1 LSSILMIGNKMFP
14 FENLLGSRT
23 TITLDQADRLREL
36 VANWQL
42 LADLSFA
49 DLILWVPIRKDIKMW
64 PSGHIAIAHIRPTTA
79 ATVFTND
86 VIGDE
91 IAWGIRTNI
100 DEALSHGEIVRDS
113 QLEPPGM
120 MLVKEEA
127 IPVTFNGQAIAV
139 ISRHRDVEQ
148 MRTAGKLEIN
158 YREIAH
164 QMYQMVAEGNFPYK
178 NAGALIEPAPR
189 VGDGLIRLDVNG
201 VISFASPNAK
211 SAFSRMGW
219 HGDLEGHNLGEAA
232 QQVSITTENP
242 HEEGIKTQLNGKT
255 LRRVEIENK
264 GTTIDF
270 LVLPLIQGEDRIG
283 AIVLLQNVTEL
294 RRLDRAL
301 VTKDATIREIHHR
314 VKNNLQTV
322 SALLRLQSRRIDD
335 PSAAAA
341 LDEAVR
347 RIASIAL
354 VHETLSNSDE
364 TTVAFDEVL
373 SSLVTHSLE
382 LSPRMSQLKI
392 ERIGKIGSLESRLAT
407 PLSLVVTE
415 LIHNALEHG
424 LATSGTHLRIE
435 LQRYSNEGLVTISDD
450 GVGLPDGFNLATSSN
465 LGLQIVLTLTEN
477 ELNGELKLES
487 SEKGTQA
494 KLRFPL

>member
-1 LSSILMIGNKMFP
+1 
-14 FENLLGSRT
+14 
-23 TITLDQADRLREL
+23 
-36 VANWQL
+36 
-42 LADLSFA
+42 
-49 DLILWVPIRKDIKMW
+49 MW

-79 ATVFTND
+79 ATVFAND

-91 IAWGIRTNI
+91 IAWGTRTNI

-139 ISRHRDVEQ
+139 ISRHRNVEQ

-164 QMYQMVAEGNFPYK
+164 QIYQMVAEGNFPYK

-201 VISFASPNAK
+201 AISFASPNAK

-232 QQVSITTENP
+232 QKVSITTENP

-364 TTVAFDEVL
+364 TSVAFDEVL
-373 SSLVTHSLE
+373 TSLVTHSLE

-450 GVGLPDGFNLATSSN
+450 GVGLPDGFNLATSAN

-477 ELNGELKLES
+477 ELNGDLKLES

>member
-1 LSSILMIGNKMFP
+1 MFP

-100 DEALSHGEIVRDS
+100 DEALSHGEIIRDS
-113 QLEPPGM
+113 QFEQPGM

-164 QMYQMVAEGNFPYK
+164 QLYQMVAEGNFPYK
-178 NAGALIEPAPR
+178 NAGSLIEPAPR

-373 SSLVTHSLE
+373 TSLVTHSLE
-382 LSPRMSQLKI
+382 LSPRMGQLKI

-450 GVGLPDGFNLATSSN
+450 GVGLPDGFNLATSAN

>member
-1 LSSILMIGNKMFP
+1 MSGNRMFP

-270 LVLPLIQGEDRIG
+270 LVLPLIKGEDRIG

-373 SSLVTHSLE
+373 TSLVTHSLE
-382 LSPRMSQLKI
+382 LSPRMSQLNI

-450 GVGLPDGFNLATSSN
+450 GVGLPDGFNLVTSSN

>member
-1 LSSILMIGNKMFP
+1 MSGNKMFP

-232 QQVSITTENP
+232 QQVSISTENP

-382 LSPRMSQLKI
+382 LSPRMSQLNI

>member
-1 LSSILMIGNKMFP
+1 MSGNKMFP

-113 QLEPPGM
+113 QLEPPGT

-373 SSLVTHSLE
+373 TSLVTHSLE
-382 LSPRMSQLKI
+382 LSPRMNQLNI

-450 GVGLPDGFNLATSSN
+450 GVGLPDGFNLATSAN

-477 ELNGELKLES
+477 ELNGDLKLES